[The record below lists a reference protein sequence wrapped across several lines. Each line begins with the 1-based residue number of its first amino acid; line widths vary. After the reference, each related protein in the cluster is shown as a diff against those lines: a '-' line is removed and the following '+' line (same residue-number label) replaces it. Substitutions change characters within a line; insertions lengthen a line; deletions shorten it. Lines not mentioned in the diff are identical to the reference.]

1 MEYRRLG
8 KSGLLVSAV
17 GLGTNNFGGR
27 IDEEASI
34 AVVKE
39 AIDQGITMID
49 TANSYGQ
56 GLSEEHIGKAV
67 KGQRD
72 QVILATKVA
81 SPVAGG
87 PNRRDAS
94 RQHIMQQV
102 EKSLKRLDTDYID
115 LYQIHF
121 PDHGTPIEETLR
133 ALDDLVR
140 QGKVRY
146 IGCSNFASW
155 QACEAMWASR
165 ALGLH
170 SFISVQPLYN
180 LLNRGIERELMP
192 FCQAYDL
199 GIVPYFPLASGF
211 LTGKYRSGEPPP
223 EGTRLAGPMGQR
235 TLNED
240 NFALLT
246 SLEEF
251 ATQRDHTVLELAF
264 DWLLAKPQ
272 VSTVIAGAT
281 RPEQVRANVAAAEA
295 WSLTPEEVQEVDE
308 IAKASLSRG

>member
-56 GLSEEHIGKAV
+56 GVSEEHIGKAV

-94 RQHIMQQV
+94 RQHIRLEQCPPRSPHPSPRRQQ
-102 EKSLKRLDTDYID
+102 
-115 LYQIHF
+115 
-121 PDHGTPIEETLR
+121 PD
-133 ALDDLVR
+133 
-140 QGKVRY
+140 QGKL
-146 IGCSNFASW
+146 I
-155 QACEAMWASR
+155 
-165 ALGLH
+165 
-170 SFISVQPLYN
+170 
-180 LLNRGIERELMP
+180 
-192 FCQAYDL
+192 
-199 GIVPYFPLASGF
+199 
-211 LTGKYRSGEPPP
+211 
-223 EGTRLAGPMGQR
+223 
-235 TLNED
+235 
-240 NFALLT
+240 
-246 SLEEF
+246 
-251 ATQRDHTVLELAF
+251 
-264 DWLLAKPQ
+264 
-272 VSTVIAGAT
+272 
-281 RPEQVRANVAAAEA
+281 
-295 WSLTPEEVQEVDE
+295 
-308 IAKASLSRG
+308 